1 MRFLLDTHFAL
12 WVTINSSRISVEV
25 SVEARTI
32 LLNPGNELVFSVS
45 SIWEIAIK
53 KGLGRPDF
61 PYDPREIRRQLMMN
75 GHEELTIE
83 SRHVVLVDSMPLI
96 HKNPFDRILISEAM
110 VEGITLLTADP
121 VIAKY
126 PGLIRKV

>member
-1 MRFLLDTHFAL
+1 MRFLLDTHFVV
-12 WVTINSSRISVEV
+12 WIPINDRRISRQARAIV
-25 SVEARTI
+25 SDPA
-32 LLNPGNELVFSVS
+32 NQFFFSVS

-61 PYDPREIRRQLMMN
+61 PNDPREMRKQLIDN
-75 GHEELTIE
+75 GYAELSIE
-83 SRHVVLVDSMPLI
+83 SRHVVLVDSMAPI
-96 HKNPFDRILISEAM
+96 HKDPFDRILIAQAL

-126 PGLIRKV
+126 PGPIRKV

>member
-1 MRFLLDTHFAL
+1 MRFLLDTHFVL
-12 WVTINSSRISVEV
+12 WLPINFREIRT
-25 SVEARTI
+25 EARKI
-32 LLNPGNELVFSVS
+32 LLNPDNQFVFSVS

-61 PYDPREIRRQLMMN
+61 PHDPREMRKLLIEN
-75 GHEELTIE
+75 GYGELTIE
-83 SRHVVLVDSMPLI
+83 SRHVVMVDSMPPI
-96 HKNPFDRILISEAM
+96 HKDPFDRILIAQAM

-126 PGLIRKV
+126 PGPIRKV